1 MGGDSTWKASR
12 CEQMPREGESA
23 LVTLDGRPGGG
34 YERGRLGRASV
45 ARLLASSLCKAVLSV
60 YGAQEAAQ
68 LFNEKGAVKQGDCR
82 RVTRLEEPWSGA
94 MGSVVWCAVQEC
106 TEMQLE
112 KWSSASV
119 SGPTVGNKRARAGR
133 RAAVI

>member
-1 MGGDSTWKASR
+1 MGGESTWKASR

-23 LVTLDGRPGGG
+23 LVTLDGRPGG
-34 YERGRLGRASV
+34 YEGGDSEEQVLRW
-45 ARLLASSLCKAVLSV
+45 LLASSLYKVVLSV

-82 RVTRLEEPWSGA
+82 RVTRLEEPGSGA

-119 SGPTVGNKRARAGR
+119 PGPTVGNKRARAGR